1 MNAKEIR
8 ARWLIPAFVA
18 GMAIGGIG
26 GWQLARHGRFAPG
39 AITEINPGTV
49 EAHKS
54 TRPASPAGKFTLSGD
69 SSADFHRVFRMRD
82 AGSRTN
88 VLRNMLATMSPDGI
102 VKLMGDLD
110 QFAEDQEFEDETG
123 GLLAWIASRAMVI
136 EHAAATDPAMVLS
149 GLVAAGGGAGRA
161 EFYTDVMRSW
171 AARDPAAAC
180 RYFEQTTLTQ
190 DGIDAKPVACAL
202 VREWVKMD
210 PDGAFRWLRGL
221 KTDFTDEVAHDAL
234 QTLSHYDGV
243 KAGQLLAQNH
253 DLEKAPEFVTAMTA
267 GWARTEPD
275 KAFQWALSLPSNISA
290 NGIKTA
296 SGAWAEKDFP
306 AALAAI
312 STLHGEQRAAALSGV
327 SSTAGPQ
334 HFKEIL
340 PMVEALP
347 ESGDRA
353 SSVASLVNAWVDE
366 SPEDASAWLARQAT
380 GPSRDQGAFILALK
394 TIHSEPE
401 SAMEWAASISSREDR
416 QKGVDGLIEVWLKED
431 PKAART
437 WVQQSHR
444 LAEPDR
450 VRLLER
456 TGR

>member
-18 GMAIGGIG
+18 GMALGGFG
-26 GWQLARHGRFAPG
+26 GWQVARRVGSAPG
-39 AITEINPGTV
+39 PPA
-49 EAHKS
+49 EAHPQ
-54 TRPASPAGKFTLSGD
+54 TRASHPSARPGHPSEKFAASGD
-69 SSADFHRVFRMRD
+69 SGADFHRLFRIRD
-82 AGSRTN
+82 AGSRTSALHN
-88 VLRNMLATMSPDGI
+88 LLAPMTPDGI
-102 VKLMGDLD
+102 AKLMEELE
-110 QFAEDQEFEDETG
+110 QFATDQEFEDEAG
-123 GLLAWIASRAMVI
+123 GLLAYLSSRNTVI
-136 EHAAATDPAMVLS
+136 DHAAATDPAAVLS
-149 GLVAAGGGAGRA
+149 GLLAVGMGTTG
-161 EFYTDVMRSW
+161 FYTDVMRSW
-171 AARDPAAAC
+171 AARDPLAAC
-180 RYFEQTTLTQ
+180 RYFEQTTLKE

-202 VREWVKMD
+202 VREWVKLD

-221 KTDFTDEVAHDAL
+221 KANFTDEVAHDAL

-275 KAFQWALSLPSNISA
+275 KAFQWTLSLPANIA
-290 NGIKTA
+290 TNGIKTA

-312 STLHGEQRAAALSGV
+312 SGLHGEQRAAALSGV
-327 SSTAGPQ
+327 SSAVGEQ
-334 HFKEIL
+334 HLKEIL
-340 PMVEALP
+340 PLVEALP
-347 ESGDRA
+347 ESGERA

-366 SPEDASAWLARQAT
+366 SPEEASAWLARQAT

-394 TIHSEPE
+394 TIHTEPE
-401 SAMEWAASISSREDR
+401 SAMEWASSINSREDR
-416 QKGVDGLIEVWLKED
+416 ENSVDGLIEVWLKED
-431 PKAART
+431 PKAARA
-437 WVQQSHR
+437 WVQQSNR

-450 VRLLER
+450 ARLLER